1 MLHAKDGNISV
12 SIDVFYLELTP
23 ARRHQR
29 SCAQAWPSNLPW
41 QGTSCRSL
49 HCFIGQ
55 ATSFTIIYPTILAR
69 HFIECYYR
77 QNCQSG
83 KVKQAVL
90 TEAQAE
96 WKMGLN
102 EMGKN
107 RSEYHKPA
115 RIVYFFVNLIHIW
128 WCTVINIKF
137 LSRYKY
143 LKCGGS
149 LLITKYTGHSERL
162 DDLNTCTPSVFKSR
176 DIFIGLLKNPP
187 STMWIR

>member
-1 MLHAKDGNISV
+1 MQSTIYWNACGKSKGHYQLSWVLFIKGVYMLHAKDGNISV

-102 EMGKN
+102 EMGTN

-115 RIVYFFVNLIHIW
+115 S
-128 WCTVINIKF
+128 TT
-137 LSRYKY
+137 SR
-143 LKCGGS
+143 
-149 LLITKYTGHSERL
+149 T
-162 DDLNTCTPSVFKSR
+162 F
-176 DIFIGLLKNPP
+176 
-187 STMWIR
+187 W